1 MCFRMTMTS
10 RRHAAPS
17 RSSKTTV
24 TTLGDLIAA
33 AYDASEG
40 AGRER
45 AERAARLL
53 ASSLARRCNRSIR
66 FVR

>member
-1 MCFRMTMTS
+1 MNT
-10 RRHAAPS
+10 RRHAASSPS
-17 RSSKTTV
+17 PQTTV

-33 AYDASEG
+33 AYDVSEG
-40 AGRER
+40 SGLER

-53 ASSLARRCNRSIR
+53 TAPSLARRCSRRIR